1 MPIYVDGAV
10 TSGTNQF
17 LWDAGTEIEFIY
29 DGTNYRVVSAPISDG
44 DITNLLNSQQVKIMG
59 RFLTLGGLG
68 KI

>member
-44 DITNLLNSQQVKIMG
+44 DITNLLNS
-59 RFLTLGGLG
+59 
-68 KI
+68 